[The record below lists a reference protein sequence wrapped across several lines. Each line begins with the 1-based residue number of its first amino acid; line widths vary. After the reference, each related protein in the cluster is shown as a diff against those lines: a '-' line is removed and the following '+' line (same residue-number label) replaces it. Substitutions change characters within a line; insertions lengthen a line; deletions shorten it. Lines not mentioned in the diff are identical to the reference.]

1 MNSEEE
7 ESDINTMEEVKE
19 KELYFRHLNP
29 EKLENKDFLK
39 YVKSVGFVSEY
50 LENKILFDEDV
61 SQNRKMLP
69 PSSFWKINFECKI
82 LDGYF
87 VLSKDCHPVTYISIS
102 FFRRVLLI

>member
-50 LENKILFDEDV
+50 LENKILFDEEKLRDRETRAKIV
-61 SQNRKMLP
+61 DSINQ
-69 PSSFWKINFECKI
+69 SFNT
-82 LDGYF
+82 LDIGGN
-87 VLSKDCHPVTYISIS
+87 T
-102 FFRRVLLI
+102 RLLE

>member
-50 LENKILFDEDV
+50 LENKILFDEEKLRDRETRAKIV
-61 SQNRKMLP
+61 DSINQ
-69 PSSFWKINFECKI
+69 SFNT
-82 LDGYF
+82 LDIGGN
-87 VLSKDCHPVTYISIS
+87 T
-102 FFRRVLLI
+102 RLLK